1 MARALTTL
9 LTTWRFPALAL
20 SLLGGF
26 SLAMFV
32 LLLLPTGGDGMGQF
46 AEDFKVWCFGYD
58 PATGS
63 VQWHTIG
70 TAVVE
75 PLMLAALI
83 VGVWWAPLRD
93 GVRGQRRS
101 LLRWSGGGLLTALI
115 ISGSL
120 LFSVEPARADGDLP
134 FPAEELRMAQT
145 PPAFRL
151 IDQDG
156 RPATLDDARGK
167 VVLVTAVYAT
177 CGSTC
182 PMLMAQAR
190 RAVASLTPAQ
200 RADLRVMAITLDPAH
215 DTREQLAA
223 MARAQRLEAPQWRL
237 LTGEPAEVERVL
249 DRFDVSRRRNP
260 ETGVIEHA
268 NLFLL
273 LDRRGRIAYRL
284 GLGESQ
290 ERWLA
295 VALALLLDE
304 RE

>member
-26 SLAMFV
+26 ALAMFG
-32 LLLLPTGGDGMGQF
+32 LLLVPTGEHGLGAL

-58 PATGS
+58 PSSGS
-63 VQWHTIG
+63 LQWHLVG

-83 VGVWWAPLRD
+83 LFVWWSPLRD
-93 GVRGQRRS
+93 GVRGQRGS
-101 LLRWSGGGLLTALI
+101 LLRWSGGGLLTALAVA
-115 ISGSL
+115 GSL

-134 FPAEELRMAQT
+134 FPADDLRMAQT
-145 PPAFRL
+145 PPVFRL

-200 RADLRVMAITLDPAH
+200 RADLRVMGITLDAAH
-215 DTREQLAA
+215 DTPEQLAA
-223 MARAQRLEAPQWRL
+223 MARVQKLEPPLWRL
-237 LTGEPAEVERVL
+237 VTGEPVEVERVL
-249 DRFDVSRRRNP
+249 DRFDVPRRRNP

-273 LDRRGRIAYRL
+273 LDRQGRIAYRL
-284 GLGESQ
+284 GLGDRQ
-290 ERWLA
+290 ERWLS

-304 RE
+304 QG